1 MENNKKNKDITNKE
15 HFPRIFKKALDNLP
29 VGITI
34 TDRNRRIIYTNP
46 ADAEMHRYR
55 VNELI
60 GRDVR
65 VFAPPEL
72 HNPARIEEL
81 TLEKYWRRESINK
94 RKDKQTFPVQLLSSI
109 VTDRTGKPSMILTV
123 CEDISYRKSIEES
136 LRENELRFRKLTEVA
151 FDGIAVTEDGKFIDA
166 NDQFLNLFGYSRS
179 ELLGTPVTNL
189 ISAEARQDTLEKM
202 RSGYD
207 KPYEGLCVRKDGSVF
222 PVEVC
227 GKNYVINNR
236 ERRVTALRDI
246 SERKKA
252 HKDLELLMQEWE
264 HIFQAIGHPTI
275 ILDPNHNILAVNHTA
290 IKATGRIKEE
300 IIGKKCYEIFHG
312 STKPPLGCPLDH
324 MLTSN
329 GPETTDME
337 IEALGGISLVSCT
350 PVFDASGNLPKI
362 IHIATD
368 ITQRKM
374 SEEELRDRERHIKE
388 ALSLLNATLE
398 STADGI
404 LVIDRQ
410 GRMTKFNRKF
420 VQMWNIPEAIV
431 RSRNDDE
438 ALAFVLEQLKDPDG
452 FLSKVRELYSQPEAI
467 SNDVIEFKD
476 GRYFER
482 YSQPQMIEDKIAGRV
497 WSFRDVTDRK
507 KAEDE
512 LKKRE
517 KELQKRVKELEEFYN
532 IAIGRE
538 LRMKELKEEIEELRE
553 ELERYKKQ

>member
-1 MENNKKNKDITNKE
+1 M
-15 HFPRIFKKALDNLP
+15 
-29 VGITI
+29 
-34 TDRNRRIIYTNP
+34 
-46 ADAEMHRYR
+46 RYS
-55 VNELI
+55 
-60 GRDVR
+60 
-65 VFAPPEL
+65 
-72 HNPARIEEL
+72 
-81 TLEKYWRRESINK
+81 T
-94 RKDKQTFPVQLLSSI
+94 
-109 VTDRTGKPSMILTV
+109 
-123 CEDISYRKSIEES
+123 
-136 LRENELRFRKLTEVA
+136 
-151 FDGIAVTEDGKFIDA
+151 AV
-166 NDQFLNLFGYSRS
+166 
-179 ELLGTPVTNL
+179 
-189 ISAEARQDTLEKM
+189 
-202 RSGYD
+202 
-207 KPYEGLCVRKDGSVF
+207 
-222 PVEVC
+222 
-227 GKNYVINNR
+227 
-236 ERRVTALRDI
+236 
-246 SERKKA
+246 
-252 HKDLELLMQEWE
+252 
-264 HIFQAIGHPTI
+264 
-275 ILDPNHNILAVNHTA
+275 
-290 IKATGRIKEE
+290 
-300 IIGKKCYEIFHG
+300 
-312 STKPPLGCPLDH
+312 
-324 MLTSN
+324 
-329 GPETTDME
+329 
-337 IEALGGISLVSCT
+337 ALGGISLVSCT

-538 LRMKELKEEIEELRE
+538 LRMKELKEEIEELKE